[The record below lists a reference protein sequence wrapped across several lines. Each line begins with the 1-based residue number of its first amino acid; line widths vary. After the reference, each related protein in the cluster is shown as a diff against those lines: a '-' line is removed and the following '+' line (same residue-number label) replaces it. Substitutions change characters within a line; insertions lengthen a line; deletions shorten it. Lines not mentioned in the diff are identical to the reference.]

1 MDRQTADY
9 GLSYP
14 SPVADLIDPRHRQP
28 GRLGELLAR
37 DSLLESL
44 ADQAAQLGV
53 GGVECVLPAFA
64 PRLESLE
71 PTDDLV
77 ERLH

>member
-28 GRLGELLAR
+28 GRLGELLAGNAA
-37 DSLLESL
+37 LEPL
-44 ADQAAQLGV
+44 ADQTAQL
-53 GGVECVLPAFA
+53 GVECVLPAFA

>member
-1 MDRQTADY
+1 MWARGTAW
-9 GLSYP
+9 P
-14 SPVADLIDPRHRQP
+14 HTATV
-28 GRLGELLAR
+28 RLGELLTGDAV
-37 DSLLESL
+37 LEPL

-53 GGVECVLPAFA
+53 GGLECVLPAFA